1 MADFKNTSIKNPF
14 KKVVLKKLNDKLG
27 NIIVSGQTTLVSQ
40 NYLTLWIISLALGIS
55 SFVILSLLPFS
66 KHPSGFSLMPTL
78 LTVATPWQTFSSSQV
93 TSERV
98 AAEFEEIQNMS
109 KLKAAEKERKLFLRH
124 ALERR
129 KNVSKQNK
137 SAKFPTE
144 RETSRYKILMPECQS
159 KKKWTKKKFQTRQH
173 HKCLGTV

>member
-78 LTVATPWQTFSSSQV
+78 LTVAAPWQTFSSSQV

-109 KLKAAEKERKLFLRH
+109 KLKAAAEKERKLFLRH

-129 KNVSKQNK
+129 KNESKQNK

-144 RETSRYKILMPECQS
+144 R
-159 KKKWTKKKFQTRQH
+159 
-173 HKCLGTV
+173 V

>member
-1 MADFKNTSIKNPF
+1 MYSAWTVCSKNCGYGKANFASQILIDSDSKCPNVICMYLQPTTKGRIMCKYF
-14 KKVVLKKLNDKLG
+14 G
-27 NIIVSGQTTLVSQ
+27 NISQLETRPLIRWPSESTNQRPGFQLTYASKTL
-40 NYLTLWIISLALGIS
+40 AHDPAP
-55 SFVILSLLPFS
+55 SLLTYS
-66 KHPSGFSLMPTL
+66 
-78 LTVATPWQTFSSSQV
+78 APWLETFSSSQV

-109 KLKAAEKERKLFLRH
+109 KLKAAAAEKERKLFLRH

-144 RETSRYKILMPECQS
+144 T
-159 KKKWTKKKFQTRQH
+159 
-173 HKCLGTV
+173 

>member
-1 MADFKNTSIKNPF
+1 MADFKNTSKNPF
-14 KKVVLKKLNDKLG
+14 KKVGLKLNDKLG

-78 LTVATPWQTFSSSQV
+78 LTVAAPWQTFSSSQV

-109 KLKAAEKERKLFLRH
+109 KLKAAAEKERKLFLRH

-144 RETSRYKILMPECQS
+144 R
-159 KKKWTKKKFQTRQH
+159 
-173 HKCLGTV
+173 V

>member
-1 MADFKNTSIKNPF
+1 MVEKKNLWKIFQIHFQSSKHISQ
-14 KKVVLKKLNDKLG
+14 LKHD
-27 NIIVSGQTTLVSQ
+27 
-40 NYLTLWIISLALGIS
+40 LA
-55 SFVILSLLPFS
+55 LSLLTYS
-66 KHPSGFSLMPTL
+66 
-78 LTVATPWQTFSSSQV
+78 TPWLETFSSSSQV

-137 SAKFPTE
+137 SAKFPTD
-144 RETSRYKILMPECQS
+144 TL
-159 KKKWTKKKFQTRQH
+159 
-173 HKCLGTV
+173 

>member
-1 MADFKNTSIKNPF
+1 MADLKNTTISIKNPF
-14 KKVVLKKLNDKLG
+14 QKVVVFKKLNDKLG

-78 LTVATPWQTFSSSQV
+78 LTVAAPWQTFSSSQV

-109 KLKAAEKERKLFLRH
+109 KLKAAAAEKERKLFLRH

-137 SAKFPTE
+137 SAKFPTD
-144 RETSRYKILMPECQS
+144 TL
-159 KKKWTKKKFQTRQH
+159 
-173 HKCLGTV
+173 

>member
-1 MADFKNTSIKNPF
+1 MADFRNTSIKNPF
-14 KKVVLKKLNDKLG
+14 KKVGLKLNDKLG

-78 LTVATPWQTFSSSQV
+78 LTVAAPWQTFSSSQV

-109 KLKAAEKERKLFLRH
+109 KLKAAAAEKERKLFLRH

-137 SAKFPTE
+137 SAKFPTD
-144 RETSRYKILMPECQS
+144 TLDTKIQDPYVCVKVEKSVL
-159 KKKWTKKKFQTRQH
+159 T
-173 HKCLGTV
+173 

>member
-1 MADFKNTSIKNPF
+1 MADFKNTSIKIPL
-14 KKVVLKKLNDKLG
+14 KKVVFKRLNDKL
-27 NIIVSGQTTLVSQ
+27 VSGQTTLVSQ

-66 KHPSGFSLMPTL
+66 KHPSGISLMPAL
-78 LTVATPWQTFSSSQV
+78 LTVAAPWQTFSSSQV

-109 KLKAAEKERKLFLRH
+109 KLKAAAAEKERKLFLRH

-144 RETSRYKILMPECQS
+144 T
-159 KKKWTKKKFQTRQH
+159 
-173 HKCLGTV
+173 